1 MPQVVVEQ
9 NYGEAKRAIVKG
21 LVAFNRAAVGKHAW
35 KQIAVTV
42 RDEGRIVGGALG
54 ALWIEWLFIELLW
67 LGEAFRGRDIG
78 TELMGKLEEEARRR
92 GAKHAYVD
100 TFSFQAPGFYEKLGF
115 REFGRLDPY
124 IETHARIWLTKPL

>member
-1 MPQVVVEQ
+1 VPQVVVEQ

-54 ALWIEWLFIELLW
+54 ACSSSFYGSARLF
-67 LGEAFRGRDIG
+67 GAATSGR
-78 TELMGKLEEEARRR
+78 
-92 GAKHAYVD
+92 
-100 TFSFQAPGFYEKLGF
+100 S
-115 REFGRLDPY
+115 
-124 IETHARIWLTKPL
+124 

>member
-67 LGEAFRGRDIG
+67 LGEAFRGRDFG
-78 TELMGKLEEEARRR
+78 TELMGKLEEEAHGGGVRNTPMWTLSASRRPASTR
-92 GAKHAYVD
+92 SSAFASSGASIPISKP
-100 TFSFQAPGFYEKLGF
+100 TPGSG
-115 REFGRLDPY
+115 
-124 IETHARIWLTKPL
+124 

>member
-1 MPQVVVEQ
+1 MPEVVVEQ
-9 NYGEAKRAIVKG
+9 NYGEAKRAIIKG

-35 KQIAVTV
+35 RQIAVTV

-54 ALWIEWLFIELLW
+54 ALWLEWLFIELLW

-78 TELMGKLEEEARRR
+78 TELMSNLEDEARRR

-124 IETHARIWLTKPL
+124 FQTHARIWLTKPL

>member
-35 KQIAVTV
+35 KQIAVTA

-78 TELMGKLEEEARRR
+78 TELMGKLEDEARRR

-124 IETHARIWLTKPL
+124 FETHARIWLTKPL